1 MLNKFLLMLLTTLS
15 LPSHVQAT
23 EFKVDLIQLE
33 PWAMHN
39 PDPSSAA
46 PFVGIIV
53 ELLDEF
59 EHRSGHTSVRAL
71 TPYARV
77 EAHLQQGVVDFSLMA
92 WGDARASYANR
103 GTLLQPLAFG
113 VRALKGIELNS
124 YADLSQ
130 ITTSATRGLKIDPV
144 FDADS
149 SLKKDTVLNYTMGVE
164 KTLLNRDSQA
174 IAGSLSSINYIIKQ
188 RHAQDKFGDTL
199 FLNNTFFSVAY
210 SKKAKNIAAEAEVNA
225 IFQTMVD
232 DGTVSAIYNKW
243 IN

>member
-1 MLNKFLLMLLTTLS
+1 M
-15 LPSHVQAT
+15 
-23 EFKVDLIQLE
+23 
-33 PWAMHN
+33 
-39 PDPSSAA
+39 
-46 PFVGIIV
+46 
-53 ELLDEF
+53 
-59 EHRSGHTSVRAL
+59 
-71 TPYARV
+71 
-77 EAHLQQGVVDFSLMA
+77 
-92 WGDARASYANR
+92 
-103 GTLLQPLAFG
+103 
-113 VRALKGIELNS
+113 RALKGIKLNS

-149 SLKKDTVLNYTMGVE
+149 SLKKDLVLNYTMGVE

-188 RHAQDKFGDTL
+188 HHGQDKFGDTL
-199 FLNNTFFSVAY
+199 ILNNTFFSVAY

>member
-1 MLNKFLLMLLTTLS
+1 MLKQCLLIFCAALS

-39 PDPSSAA
+39 PDPNSAA

-59 EHRSGHTSVRAL
+59 EQRSGHTSIRAL

-77 EAHLQQGVVDFSLMA
+77 EAHLQQGVVDFALMA

-103 GTLLQPLAFG
+103 GTLLHPLVFG
-113 VRALKGIELNS
+113 VRALKGIKLNS

-149 SLKKDTVLNYTMGVE
+149 SLKKDLVLNYTMGVE

-188 RHAQDKFGDTL
+188 HHGQDKFGDTL
-199 FLNNTFFSVAY
+199 ILNNTFLAWPIRRKRKISRPRPRSTRY
-210 SKKAKNIAAEAEVNA
+210 SKPWSTTAP
-225 IFQTMVD
+225 
-232 DGTVSAIYNKW
+232 
-243 IN
+243 